1 MNLSNT
7 FKGLLV
13 AAAVSLAATTPA
25 FASPAGDEY
34 VPQVPSGHGN
44 TPVDEGPGGISK
56 IEDAVAGVNG
66 AVAPGKDATAKGES
80 PSGEPL
86 PIDTSSGGND
96 SSGVLDT
103 IFDPVVLLL
112 IAGVLAIAVGMIL
125 ARRQGEGTSDPTR
138 ARRNRPAAP
147 PTPDGEIVAGG
158 GDSPAG

>member
-25 FASPAGDEY
+25 SASPAGDEY
-34 VPQVPSGHGN
+34 IPQVPSGHGN
-44 TPVDEGPGGISK
+44 TPVDQGPGGISK
-56 IEDAVAGVNG
+56 IEDAVAGMNG
-66 AVAPGKDATAKGES
+66 AVAPGKGGAAKNGGGEAL
-80 PSGEPL
+80 PL
-86 PIDTSSGGND
+86 ETSSGGDD

-125 ARRQGEGTSDPTR
+125 ARRQGEGASDPTR